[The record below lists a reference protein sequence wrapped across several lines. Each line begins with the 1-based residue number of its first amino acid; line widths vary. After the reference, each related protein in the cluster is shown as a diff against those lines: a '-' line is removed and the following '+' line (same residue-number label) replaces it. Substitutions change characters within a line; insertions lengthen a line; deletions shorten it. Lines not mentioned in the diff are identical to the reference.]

1 MNPILN
7 KKASIGSYLVGAY
20 LFSVPAFSYSET
32 MNLTF
37 IPQIIA
43 ACVVML
49 AIFDIIKTGKSNLSF
64 DIKLY
69 GFFVL
74 WTAIAFI
81 LADDWTYGESLLTLI
96 KVGFIVLA
104 VSQLI
109 KNEKDFLMAIMIFN
123 FSIVLVYYFNH
134 DLISNLQKA
143 NKVTGDDRFA
153 GTLTNSNAAAMYAL
167 SILWSGITLLFSKG
181 TKIFVK
187 ILTVVTVAVALWMI
201 VYSGSKKGLIG
212 VVLFAVF
219 TGWLFIQENK
229 HSFWKTL
236 VASVVALALISVT
249 LFYVY
254 NSPFFDRMQNM
265 VNGDA
270 HSTAH
275 RIYLINAAID
285 TWLTNGK
292 TFLAGV
298 GHENFKDMN
307 LLGKYSHSTITET
320 LVASGIIGFL
330 LYFGGLFFLVRK
342 FNGLRNLTL
351 GSRHF
356 STVFFCLIL
365 ILLFLFFNTAAVMYD
380 SRDFWPLMGVMSSY
394 GLYISRLDETNKKI
408 AIAYLN
414 STNEPETENEN
425 PLIY

>member
-1 MNPILN
+1 MNPILSN
-7 KKASIGSYLVGAY
+7 KASLGSYLVGAY

-49 AIFDIIKTGKSNLSF
+49 AIFDILKTGNFNLSSN
-64 DIKLY
+64 IKLY
-69 GFFVL
+69 GYFVL

-81 LADDWTYGESLLTLI
+81 LADDWTYGELLLTLI

-104 VSQLI
+104 VNQLI
-109 KNEKDFLMAIMIFN
+109 KNEKDFLTAITIFN
-123 FSIVLVYYFNH
+123 FSIVLVFYFNQ

-143 NKVTGDDRFA
+143 NKVTGEDRFA
-153 GTLTNSNAAAMYAL
+153 GTLTNANAAAMYAL
-167 SILWSGITLLFSKG
+167 SILWSGITLLFSTG
-181 TKIFVK
+181 TKIFIK
-187 ILTVVTVAVALWMI
+187 ILTVLTVAVALWII

-236 VASVVALALISVT
+236 LASILALALISLT
-249 LFYVY
+249 LYYVY

-265 VNGDA
+265 VSGDP

-275 RIYLINAAID
+275 RIYLINTAIE
-285 TWLTNGK
+285 TWLEGGK

-298 GHENFKDMN
+298 GNGNFKDMN
-307 LLGKYSHSTITET
+307 ILGKYSHSTITET

-330 LYFGGLFFLVRK
+330 LYFGSLFFLIRQFNHLRK
-342 FNGLRNLTL
+342 ITL

-365 ILLFLFFNTAAVMYD
+365 ILLFLFFNSAAVMYD

-394 GLYISRLDETNKKI
+394 GMYISRLNEVNKKI
-408 AIAYLN
+408 TIEFLK
-414 STNEPETENEN
+414 STNEPETGNEN
-425 PLIY
+425 SFIY